1 MSNILI
7 ENVKKLQFLK
17 DWTVSM
23 RGVNVYSCID
33 KFLSPSL
40 TSHLRGMARPEIF
53 TRELAQKV
61 LDKVATTSLS
71 IDAICELDG
80 MPDRTTVYKWQRLGR
95 DPKMSNEDYQWF
107 ANELTHAREQRADFL
122 LEEVLEISDD
132 SRNDWMEIKG
142 HEVENREVT
151 SRSKLRAEVR
161 LKLAAM
167 LHPKKYSDRVKQE
180 ISGPDG
186 GPVQITGMKI
196 T

>member
-1 MSNILI
+1 
-7 ENVKKLQFLK
+7 
-17 DWTVSM
+17 M

-53 TRELAQKV
+53 TRELAQRV
-61 LDKVATTSLS
+61 LDKVEATSLS
-71 IDAICELDG
+71 MKRICELEKDLPSEG
-80 MPDRTTVYKWQRLGR
+80 TVMRWQKLGAQDDCEHEGYKWFF
-95 DPKMSNEDYQWF
+95 K
-107 ANELTHAREQRADFL
+107 ELARARERRADFL
-122 LEEVLEISDD
+122 VEEMVEIADD
-132 SRNDWMEIKG
+132 GSNDFMIIVKG
-142 HEVENREVT
+142 DNEYTVENKEWT
-151 SRSKLRAEVR
+151 SRSKLRVETRRQV
-161 LKLAAM
+161 AAM